1 MRIAQIST
9 CALATPPR
17 KYGGTELVVAE
28 LAKGL
33 TELGHDVTTFATGNS
48 RVCGELRY
56 HFARNVWPP
65 DEASEHE
72 HAEAAWRE
80 ILADPVGFDVV
91 HVHSAAALH
100 EPGAN
105 VPPTVLTIHHR
116 REEPLVQR
124 YRDRS
129 DIAYVAISNSQA
141 SLMPE
146 VQFARTVHHGL
157 DPEAYAAGDGRGDYL
172 AFIGRFSSEKVPHI
186 AIDAARAAGMR
197 LMLGGEAH
205 TFPEAQAYY
214 EREMRPRLAQAT
226 DLQWCGEVGHEHK
239 VRMLRSARALLF
251 PLNWEEPF
259 GLVMI
264 EAMLVGCPVIAF
276 ARGSAPEVVED
287 GITGFV
293 VRDQAEMVARI
304 AQLDRIDRRRCRARA
319 VERWSTLRMASDY
332 ARLYAELTQPK
343 QRRRS
348 GVVIGVSPERVAG
361 IQHGSQ
367 VG

>member
-17 KYGGTELVVAE
+17 KYGGTELVAAE

-65 DEASEHE
+65 DLDAERE

-80 ILADPVGFDVV
+80 ILDDPIGFDVV
-91 HVHSAAALH
+91 HVHSGAALH
-100 EPGAN
+100 APGAD
-105 VPPTVLTIHHR
+105 VPPTVLTIHHKG
-116 REEPLVQR
+116 EEPSVQR
-124 YRDRS
+124 YRDRT
-129 DIAYVAISNSQA
+129 DIAFVAVSNSQS
-141 SLMPE
+141 SLLPE
-146 VQFARTVHHGL
+146 VRFARTVHHGL
-157 DPEAYAAGDGRGDYL
+157 DPDAYPAGDGRGDYL
-172 AFIGRFSSEKVPHI
+172 AFVGRFSPEKVPHI
-186 AIDAARAAGMR
+186 AIDAARAVGMR
-197 LMLGGEAH
+197 LMLGGEAQAL
-205 TFPEAQAYY
+205 PEAQAYY
-214 EREMRPRLAQAT
+214 EREMRPRLARAT

-239 VRMLRSARALLF
+239 VRILRSARALLL
-251 PLNWEEPF
+251 PLDCDEPF
-259 GLVMI
+259 GLVI
-264 EAMLVGCPVIAF
+264 VEAMLVGCPVIAF

-287 GITGFV
+287 GVTGFL

-304 AQLDRIDRRRCRARA
+304 GQLDRIDRRRCRARA
-319 VERWSTLRMASDY
+319 IERWSTLRMASDY
-332 ARLYAELTQPK
+332 ARLYAELAEPN

-348 GVVIGVSPERVAG
+348 GVVTGVSPERGVE
-361 IQHGSQ
+361 IEHGAQ